1 MPRRRRRSRLA
12 RGTVAVAIGV
22 VAGIV
27 LFGIGAN
34 ILWSSLIGLG
44 TFGMSFGASFL
55 VGGGAEGTDLDEG
68 TGVAGLSGG
77 DDVGGV

>member
-1 MPRRRRRSRLA
+1 MPARRRRSRKA
-12 RGTVAVAIGV
+12 RGAVAVAIGV

-27 LFGIGAN
+27 LFGIGASV
-34 ILWSSLIGLG
+34 LWSSLIGLG

-77 DDVGGV
+77 DDVGDV